1 MTNLERL
8 KLELAHKDYFTD
20 TEFRVFLE
28 ENGLDADYTYNKAQ
42 NQLELLQTVLA
53 IFQALINNIEL
64 YMKIQTEF
72 TTVSSA
78 YKNLRDRIDELEK
91 RIAELPNY
99 EAVAP
104 TITCLYY
111 N

>member
-1 MTNLERL
+1 MLLLCLKIERNIYD
-8 KLELAHKDYFTD
+8 KLRKIEVRISPQGLFSRSS
-20 TEFRVFLE
+20 EFRVFLE
-28 ENGLDADYTYNKAQ
+28 ENGLDADYTYNKAE

-91 RIAELPNY
+91 RIAE
-99 EAVAP
+99 
-104 TITCLYY
+104 
-111 N
+111 

>member
-1 MTNLERL
+1 MTILNRL
-8 KLELAHKDYFTD
+8 KLELAHKDYFSD
-20 TEFRVFLE
+20 DEFLTFLS
-28 ENGLDADYTYNKAQ
+28 ENGLDGAVEYNKTTH
-42 NQLELLQTVLA
+42 QLGLLLSVRDILE
-53 IFQALINNIEL
+53 ALCNNLEL

-78 YKNLRDRIDELEK
+78 YKNLQDRIDNIEK

-99 EAVAP
+99 EATAKAF
-104 TITCLYY
+104 TFFYY

>member
-1 MTNLERL
+1 MSFWITRL
-8 KLELAHKDYFTD
+8 VCKLWI
-20 TEFRVFLE
+20 RV
-28 ENGLDADYTYNKAQ
+28 D
-42 NQLELLQTVLA
+42 
-53 IFQALINNIEL
+53 FQ

>member
-1 MTNLERL
+1 MCTLMEKDALIERV
-8 KLELAHKDYFTD
+8 AS
-20 TEFRVFLE
+20 
-28 ENGLDADYTYNKAQ
+28 
-42 NQLELLQTVLA
+42 
-53 IFQALINNIEL
+53 IQALIAR
-64 YMKIQTEF
+64 K
-72 TTVSSA
+72 TTR
-78 YKNLRDRIDELEK
+78 NGGEHTPDQK

>member
-28 ENGLDADYTYNKAQ
+28 ENGLDADYTYNKAE

-53 IFQALINNIEL
+53 IF
-64 YMKIQTEF
+64 QTEF

-91 RIAELPNY
+91 RIAE
-99 EAVAP
+99 
-104 TITCLYY
+104 
-111 N
+111 

>member
-8 KLELAHKDYFTD
+8 KLELVHKDYFTD
-20 TEFRVFLE
+20 T
-28 ENGLDADYTYNKAQ
+28 DYTYNKAE

-91 RIAELPNY
+91 RISE
-99 EAVAP
+99 
-104 TITCLYY
+104 
-111 N
+111 

>member
-8 KLELAHKDYFTD
+8 KLELANKDYFTD
-20 TEFRVFLE
+20 TEYTVFLE
-28 ENGLDADYTYNKAQ
+28 ENGLKSDDTYNKKE

-64 YMKIQTEF
+64 YMKVQTEF

-78 YKNLRDRIDELEK
+78 YKNLQGRIDELEK
-91 RIAELPNY
+91 RIAELPNF
-99 EAVAP
+99 EATAK
-104 TITCLYY
+104 TITYLYY

>member
-20 TEFRVFLE
+20 T
-28 ENGLDADYTYNKAQ
+28 YYSYNKAE

-91 RIAELPNY
+91 RISE
-99 EAVAP
+99 
-104 TITCLYY
+104 
-111 N
+111 

>member
-20 TEFRVFLE
+20 T
-28 ENGLDADYTYNKAQ
+28 DYTYTKAE

-91 RIAELPNY
+91 RISE
-99 EAVAP
+99 
-104 TITCLYY
+104 
-111 N
+111 

>member
-20 TEFRVFLE
+20 T
-28 ENGLDADYTYNKAQ
+28 DYTYYKAE
-42 NQLELLQTVLA
+42 NQLELLQTDLA

-91 RIAELPNY
+91 RIAE
-99 EAVAP
+99 
-104 TITCLYY
+104 
-111 N
+111 

>member
-1 MTNLERL
+1 MLLLCLKIERNIYD
-8 KLELAHKDYFTD
+8 KLRKIEVRISPQ
-20 TEFRVFLE
+20 FRVFLE
-28 ENGLDADYTYNKAQ
+28 ENGLDADYTYNKAE

-91 RIAELPNY
+91 RIAE
-99 EAVAP
+99 
-104 TITCLYY
+104 
-111 N
+111 

>member
-1 MTNLERL
+1 MSYPLFSYKIGKFADMIGVSYQTLQRWDREGILKAHRTPTNRR
-8 KLELAHKDYFTD
+8 Y
-20 TEFRVFLE
+20 
-28 ENGLDADYTYNKAQ
+28 YTYQ
-42 NQLELLQTVLA
+42 Q
-53 IFQALINNIEL
+53 

>member
-20 TEFRVFLE
+20 T
-28 ENGLDADYTYNKAQ
+28 DYTYNKAE
-42 NQLELLQTVLA
+42 NQLELLQTDLA

-72 TTVSSA
+72 TTVSPA
-78 YKNLRDRIDELEK
+78 
-91 RIAELPNY
+91 
-99 EAVAP
+99 
-104 TITCLYY
+104 
-111 N
+111 

>member
-1 MTNLERL
+1 MTFT
-8 KLELAHKDYFTD
+8 LELAHKDYFTD

-28 ENGLDADYTYNKAQ
+28 ENGLDADYTYNKAE

-91 RIAELPNY
+91 RIGELPNY

>member
-28 ENGLDADYTYNKAQ
+28 ENGLDADYTK

>member
-28 ENGLDADYTYNKAQ
+28 ENGLDADYTYNKAE

-53 IFQALINNIEL
+53 IFQALINNIEA
-64 YMKIQTEF
+64 IHED
-72 TTVSSA
+72 S
-78 YKNLRDRIDELEK
+78 DRI
-91 RIAELPNY
+91 
-99 EAVAP
+99 
-104 TITCLYY
+104 Y
-111 N
+111 NGIFCI

>member
-1 MTNLERL
+1 MINLEKL
-8 KLELAHKDYFTD
+8 KFELANKDYFTD
-20 TEFRVFLE
+20 IEFTVFLE
-28 ENGLDADYTYNKAQ
+28 ENGLKPDDTYNKTE

-78 YKNLRDRIDELEK
+78 YKNLQGFLFWK
-91 RIAELPNY
+91 NLMG
-99 EAVAP
+99 
-104 TITCLYY
+104 
-111 N
+111 